1 LACKIYFERIDFIH
15 PKRRDI
21 PPFRVAGIT
30 ESPAA
35 VLVMSYGIF
44 HGGFIQLVAGAFE
57 IVKGNTF
64 GATAFVSYG
73 TSFGPCSAACAV
85 ERMPSLAL
93 SVNIFI
99 MAHCVGH

>member
-1 LACKIYFERIDFIH
+1 
-15 PKRRDI
+15 
-21 PPFRVAGIT
+21 VAGIT

-73 TSFGPCSAACAV
+73 KSFGEGSAACTL
-85 ERMPSLAL
+85 EPMPILAL
-93 SVNIFI
+93 SLN
-99 MAHCVGH
+99 MYHYGAL